1 MAYDLRLHEKA
12 YEEYIAAYEWYEMNS
27 VGLGERFMNSV
38 EVRLLQISEH
48 PEYFGKR
55 QGNYRAVKVQHF
67 PYLIVYE
74 VFKKKELIHIAAIYH
89 GKRNPKRKFRKRKM
103 K

>member
-12 YEEYIAAYEWYEMNS
+12 YKEYIAAYEWYEMCRQ
-27 VGLGERFMNSV
+27 GLGDRFMKCV
-38 EVRLLQISEH
+38 EERLHQINEH

-74 VFKKKELIHIAAIYH
+74 FFKKKELIHIAAIYH
-89 GKRNPKRKFRKRKM
+89 GKRNPKRKFRKLKG
-103 K
+103 

>member
-1 MAYDLRLHEKA
+1 MAYVLRLHEKA
-12 YEEYIAAYEWYEMNS
+12 YEEYIAAYEWYEMCRQ
-27 VGLGERFMNSV
+27 GLGDRFMNCV
-38 EVRLLQISEH
+38 EERLQQISEN

-74 VFKKKELIHIAAIYH
+74 IFKKKELIHIAAIYH
-89 GKRNPKRKFRKRKM
+89 GRRNPKRKFRKLKD
-103 K
+103 

>member
-12 YEEYIAAYEWYEMNS
+12 YEEYIAAYEWYEMS
-27 VGLGERFMNSV
+27 RKGLGERFMNCV
-38 EVRLLQISEH
+38 EERLQQISEH

-74 VFKKKELIHIAAIYH
+74 FFKRKALIHIAAIYH
-89 GKRNPKRKFRKRKM
+89 GKKNLRRKFRKLKN
-103 K
+103 